1 MEVIIGFVILAAS
14 VAGIQLA
21 PCVGLLIAA
30 FVVASIWQA
39 RLNARHNAAS
49 ACGTSGGN
57 PKTLFGTAF
66 WVVFVTITLCAPTIY
81 LLAPAAFFIK
91 TH

>member
-1 MEVIIGFVILAAS
+1 MGVIIGFVVLATA
-14 VAGIQLA
+14 VAGIQMA
-21 PCVGLLIAA
+21 PCVGLLMAA
-30 FVVASIWQA
+30 FVVASIWQY

-49 ACGTSGGN
+49 AYGTTGGN

-66 WVVFVTITLCAPTIY
+66 WIVFIIILICAPVVYI
-81 LLAPAAFFIK
+81 LAPAAFFIR